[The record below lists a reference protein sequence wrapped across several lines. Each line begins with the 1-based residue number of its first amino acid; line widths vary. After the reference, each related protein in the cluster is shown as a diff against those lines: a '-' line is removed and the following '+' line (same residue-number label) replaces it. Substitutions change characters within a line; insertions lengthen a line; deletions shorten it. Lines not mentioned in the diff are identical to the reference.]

1 MKKNIF
7 LIYLLF
13 ILFLPHKNWALE
25 NKILLKIDKEIVTTI
40 DVINEFNYLSILNKN
55 FKKLPETK
63 ALEVSKNSII
73 RDKIKKIELKKS
85 VKFNEINEDMLDKL
99 IQRFYTGLKFNNLED
114 FKKYVENNNLKYGYI
129 KEKIMIESLW
139 NELIYKKYSSQI
151 KIDISKIEKDLSE
164 KNTSKSN
171 EYLLSEIVFNP
182 KNKKDFEIIINK
194 INEEINNNGFENAA
208 FEHSISETAK
218 TGGKLEWISEN
229 KLNELI
235 LKNINDLKIGDHTI
249 PIRIPSGFLI
259 LKIEDKKEIE
269 KKINIQD
276 EIKKMVRFKTNN
288 QLNQFSKIYFDKVKK
303 EIDISEL

>member
-1 MKKNIF
+1 M
-7 LIYLLF
+7 
-13 ILFLPHKNWALE
+13 
-25 NKILLKIDKEIVTTI
+25 V
-40 DVINEFNYLSILNKN
+40 
-55 FKKLPETK
+55 
-63 ALEVSKNSII
+63 
-73 RDKIKKIELKKS
+73 
-85 VKFNEINEDMLDKL
+85 
-99 IQRFYTGLKFNNLED
+99 IQRFYNSLGFNNLEN
-114 FKKYVENNNLKYGYI
+114 FKKFLKNNDLKYSFI
-129 KEKIMIESLW
+129 EEKIMIESLW

-151 KIDISKIEKDLSE
+151 KIDISKIENDLSK

-171 EYLLSEIVFNP
+171 NYLLSEIVFNP

-218 TGGKLEWISEN
+218 TGGKLEWINEN

-235 LKNINDLKIGDHTI
+235 LKNISDLKIGDHTT

-259 LKIEDKKEIE
+259 LKIEDKKEIK

-288 QLNQFSKIYFDKVKK
+288 QLNQFSKIYFNKVKK
-303 EIDISEL
+303 KIGVSEL

>member
-1 MKKNIF
+1 MRKKILLVYIF
-7 LIYLLF
+7 WIF
-13 ILFLPHKNWALE
+13 FLPQQNWAIE
-25 NKILLKIDKEIVTTI
+25 NKILLKIDKEIITTI
-40 DVINEFNYLSILNKN
+40 DVMNEFNYLSILNKN

-99 IQRFYTGLKFNNLED
+99 IQRFYTGLKLNNLED

-276 EIKKMVRFKTNN
+276 EIKKTVRFKTNN
-288 QLNQFSKIYFDKVKK
+288 QLNQFSKIYFNKVKK

>member
-1 MKKNIF
+1 MRKKIF
-7 LIYLLF
+7 LVYIF
-13 ILFLPHKNWALE
+13 WIFFLPQQNWALE

-99 IQRFYTGLKFNNLED
+99 IQRFYTGLKLNNLED

>member
-1 MKKNIF
+1 MIF
-7 LIYLLF
+7 FYF
-13 ILFLPHKNWALE
+13 
-25 NKILLKIDKEIVTTI
+25 
-40 DVINEFNYLSILNKN
+40 
-55 FKKLPETK
+55 
-63 ALEVSKNSII
+63 
-73 RDKIKKIELKKS
+73 
-85 VKFNEINEDMLDKL
+85 EDMLNKL
-99 IQRFYTGLKFNNLED
+99 IQRFYVSLKLNNLED
-114 FKKYVENNNLKYGYI
+114 FKKYLENNNLKYGYI

-235 LKNINDLKIGDHTI
+235 LKNINDLKIGDHTT

-288 QLNQFSKIYFDKVKK
+288 QLNQFSKIYFNKVKK
-303 EIDISEL
+303 KIGVSEL

>member
-1 MKKNIF
+1 MKKKIF
-7 LIYLLF
+7 LVYIF
-13 ILFLPHKNWALE
+13 WIFFLPQQNWAIE

-40 DVINEFNYLSILNKN
+40 DVINEFNYLSILTKN

-259 LKIEDKKEIE
+259 LKVEDKKEIE
-269 KKINIQD
+269 KKINIQE
-276 EIKKMVRFKTNN
+276 EINKMVKFKTND
-288 QLNQFSKIYFDKVKK
+288 QLNQFSKIYFNKVKK

>member
-1 MKKNIF
+1 MRKKILLVYIF
-7 LIYLLF
+7 WIF
-13 ILFLPHKNWALE
+13 FLPQQNWAIE
-25 NKILLKIDKEIVTTI
+25 NKILLKIDKEIITTI
-40 DVINEFNYLSILNKN
+40 DIINEFNYLSILNKN

-85 VKFNEINEDMLDKL
+85 VKFNEINEDMLNKL
-99 IQRFYTGLKFNNLED
+99 IQRFYVSLKLNNLED
-114 FKKYVENNNLKYGYI
+114 FKKYLENNNLKYGYI

-235 LKNINDLKIGDHTI
+235 LKNINDLKIGDHTT

-288 QLNQFSKIYFDKVKK
+288 QLNQFSKIYFNKVKK